1 MRDSSPLNDQ
11 NRNPRLMRSSKR
23 GRPSLYRANGDR
35 SAGMQSAWK
44 AALNSPTAHQCLK
57 QLASY
62 FASAAVDA
70 MLAELNARKFQLPV
84 SAAPVTSQER
94 AASQPAL
101 PETGFLR
108 LPDII
113 GDRGRGMRGLIPV
126 SRAQWYLWIKTRLV
140 PKPVKFGR
148 TSVWRAEDVRALIER
163 LSTGL
168 PLDSP

>member
-1 MRDSSPLNDQ
+1 MRTSKLDRAYP
-11 NRNPRLMRSSKR
+11 NRPENRST
-23 GRPSLYRANGDR
+23 
-35 SAGMQSAWK
+35 GMQSAWK
-44 AALNSPTAHQCLK
+44 PALSSPSAQECLR
-57 QLASY
+57 QLARS
-62 FASAAVDA
+62 FASTAVDE
-70 MLAELNARKFQLPV
+70 MLAELKARQLNEFPA
-84 SAAPVTSQER
+84 SAAPVTAQDR
-94 AASQPAL
+94 AAPRPAL

-126 SRAQWYLWIKTRLV
+126 SRAQWYLWIKAHLV

-148 TSVWRAEDVRALIER
+148 MSVWRAEDVRALIER